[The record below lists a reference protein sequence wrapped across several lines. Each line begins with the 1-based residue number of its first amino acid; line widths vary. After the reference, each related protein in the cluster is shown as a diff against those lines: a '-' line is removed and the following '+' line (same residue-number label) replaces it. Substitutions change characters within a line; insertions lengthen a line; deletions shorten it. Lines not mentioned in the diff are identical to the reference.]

1 MTLNAR
7 LLSRER
13 FSRMSTPDSDQPALL
28 AIDGPV
34 ATLTLNRPTAFNSI
48 NLAIAQR
55 LEQLALQVEADN
67 SIRVLVV
74 EGAGRALRR
83 P

>member
-1 MTLNAR
+1 
-7 LLSRER
+7 
-13 FSRMSTPDSDQPALL
+13 MSIPDSDQPALL

-67 SIRVLVV
+67 NIRVLVV
-74 EGAGRALRR
+74 EGAGRAFCGGGDI
-83 P
+83 